1 MRANGVLS
9 MGDAAA
15 SKALYL
21 LQPRLFV
28 MWDKEI
34 RRSAP
39 EGYGAYLF
47 EMHRLAVRLADEAPT
62 EDVEAHLQKLLGYE
76 TRKTLAKYLD
86 EYNWFEAVGREQLTR
101 RTGSSR

>member
-1 MRANGVLS
+1 MRAHGVNS

-39 EGYGAYLF
+39 EGYGPYLL
-47 EMHRLAVRLADEAPT
+47 EMHRLAVRLADEAPA
-62 EDVEAHLQKLLGYE
+62 DDLEAHLQELLGYAE
-76 TRKTLAKYLD
+76 RKTLAKHLD
-86 EYNWFEAVGREQLTR
+86 EFNWFEAVGREQLAR
-101 RTGSSR
+101 SE

>member
-1 MRANGVLS
+1 
-9 MGDAAA
+9 
-15 SKALYL
+15 
-21 LQPRLFV
+21 

-39 EGYGAYLF
+39 EGYGSYLLQ
-47 EMHRLAVRLADEAPT
+47 MHALARRLTHEAPAD
-62 EDVEAHLQKLLGYE
+62 DVEAYLQELLGYE

-86 EYNWFEAVGREQLTR
+86 EYNWFVAVGREQLSR